1 MFNNND
7 SVPTSQVT
15 VGKKFHMTQRLLK
28 RNGRRGGNDKVD
40 DISAMAAA
48 NNTTSPSDDDW
59 DGNIDIVYLTWKNES
74 RMLPYQQPKQTV
86 LRIRLLNFIIGKDH
100 QLEK

>member
-1 MFNNND
+1 M
-7 SVPTSQVT
+7 PTSQVT

-48 NNTTSPSDDDW
+48 NNTTSPTDDDW
-59 DGNIDIVYLTWKNES
+59 DGNIVISDMEEREQDVTLSAAKADGSKSKSKNAITES
-74 RMLPYQQPKQTV
+74 HL
-86 LRIRLLNFIIGKDH
+86 IIGKDH